1 MDENCGCGSL
11 FSGLGVCVLQ
21 GNAYKKENQQNNR
34 KHEARSFFT
43 RHKKQIKYKHLKAS
57 GYVRKPFLS

>member
-21 GNAYKKENQQNNR
+21 GNAYKKENRQNNR
-34 KHEARSFFT
+34 KHEARSFFA
-43 RHKKQIKYKHLKAS
+43 RHEKQIKINT
-57 GYVRKPFLS
+57 